1 MAFTT
6 EKVRIALRES
16 WSSFLFFLFLMAVAV
31 ALSYLE
37 EFLRKIH
44 RPEPIPSVAHYGSQL
59 ALLADSIVF
68 GKLIWDAVIRAWSTK
83 P

>member
-6 EKVRIALRES
+6 EKLKVVLRES
-16 WSSFLFFLFLMAVAV
+16 WSSFLFFLFLMALAV

-37 EFLRKIH
+37 EFLNKIH
-44 RPEPIPSVAHYGSQL
+44 RPQPIPAVAHFGSQL

-68 GKLIWDAVIRAWSTK
+68 GKLLWDAVVRALSK
-83 P
+83 R

>member
-6 EKVRIALRES
+6 EKFKVALRES
-16 WSSFLFFLFLMAVAV
+16 WSSFLFFLFLMGLAV

-37 EFLRKIH
+37 DSLRAMH
-44 RPEPIPSVAHYGSQL
+44 RPEPLPSAAHYGSLL
-59 ALLADSIVF
+59 ALLADMIVF
-68 GKLIWDAVIRAWSTK
+68 GKLLWDAVSNAWTK